1 MAQPLEMVTIIKK
14 EGGRKMSFGERLQTV
29 RRRSG
34 QTQEEFASQLKV
46 SRQAVSKWES
56 SRGYPEIEKI
66 IYICNRYGTTM
77 DELFADEVPLRPAE
91 AEVPAAA
98 ETLRDRPL
106 KTVLSDFA
114 SNLSFTHKCM
124 IGGLL
129 AAVALLVLL
138 ISHQL
143 KGGTDRMMTIVW
155 TAAIIL
161 FGAAEAM
168 TAGLVSIWFVAGA
181 LVALVAAFVDASLT
195 VQVVLFLVVSAAA
208 LAVTRP
214 LLRKITAANA
224 IPTNADRVIGEL
236 AKVTETIDNENS
248 TGAVYADGKTWTARS
263 ADDSVIPAGSRVKI
277 ESMQGV
283 KLLVSP
289 AENKMEV

>member
-1 MAQPLEMVTIIKK
+1 
-14 EGGRKMSFGERLQTV
+14 MSFGERLQTV

-34 QTQEEFASQLKV
+34 QTQEEFAAQLKV

-77 DELFADEVPLRPAE
+77 NELFADETPVQPIE
-91 AEVPAAA
+91 TEIPAA
-98 ETLRDRPL
+98 EKTLPERPL
-106 KTVLSDFA
+106 KTVLSDFF
-114 SNLSFTHKCM
+114 SNLSFPHKCM

-129 AAVALLVLL
+129 ATTALLVLL
-138 ISHQL
+138 ISHHL
-143 KGGTDRMMTIVW
+143 KGGTDRMMTIFW

-161 FGAAEAM
+161 FGIVEAA

-181 LVALVAAFVDASLT
+181 LVALVAAFVDASLII
-195 VQVVLFLVVSAAA
+195 QVILFLTVSAAA
-208 LAVTRP
+208 LAMTRP
-214 LLRKITAANA
+214 LLKKITASNA
-224 IPTNADRVIGEL
+224 TPTNADRVLGEV

-263 ADDSVIPAGSRVKI
+263 MDDTIIPAGSRVKI

-283 KLLVSP
+283 KLLVSTV
-289 AENKMEV
+289 EIKTEV

>member
-1 MAQPLEMVTIIKK
+1 
-14 EGGRKMSFGERLQTV
+14 MSFGEQLQTV
-29 RRRSG
+29 RRKNG
-34 QTQEEFASQLKV
+34 LTQEEFAAQLNV

-77 DELFADEVPLRPAE
+77 DELFAEEVPTVQTAE
-91 AEVPAAA
+91 QLSPPVTEAFHDDR
-98 ETLRDRPL
+98 TL
-106 KTVLSDFA
+106 KKVLSDFS
-114 SNLSFTHKCM
+114 SNLSYGKKLM

-129 AAVALLVLL
+129 AAMALLILL
-138 ISHQL
+138 TSHQL

-161 FGAAEAM
+161 FGVVEAA

-181 LVALVAAFVDASLT
+181 LVALIAAFVDASLV
-195 VQVVLFLVVSAAA
+195 VQIILFLVVSAAA
-208 LAVTRP
+208 LALTRP
-214 LLRKITAANA
+214 MLRKITNAKA
-224 IPTNADRVIGEL
+224 IPTNADRVLGET

-248 TGAVYADGKTWTARS
+248 TGAVYVDGKTWSARS
-263 ADDSVIPAGSRVKI
+263 TDDAIIPAGSRVYI

-283 KLLVSP
+283 KLLVKKSEEK
-289 AENKMEV
+289 AEVR

>member
-1 MAQPLEMVTIIKK
+1 
-14 EGGRKMSFGERLQTV
+14 MSFGERLQTV